1 MGAGA
6 DANETGHGWG
16 SCRRGSPAGFEGAFA
31 ERPKV
36 VLTPRRRG
44 LSGEEA
50 STQVISVAQS
60 SRSELEKRRL
70 PAETASEDVGR

>member
-16 SCRRGSPAGFEGAFA
+16 
-31 ERPKV
+31 RPDTDGVDAQKG
-36 VLTPRRRG
+36 G

-50 STQVISVAQS
+50 STQVISFARS
-60 SRSELEKRRL
+60 SRSELEKRL
-70 PAETASEDVGR
+70 TSGGDG